1 MAKFLSSVL
10 YGIVWVFSL
19 LPMPILYLFSD
30 IMWLVMFLCPP
41 LRYRKKVVQKNLAMA
56 FPDKDRKWLRRT
68 ERRFYY
74 QFSCQIMESL
84 KTASVGERWIKR
96 HMEITGCDRIVEEA
110 RKGRSGF
117 GYLGHV
123 GNWEWIPSMML
134 YFKGVNDFIGGQV
147 YHRLENAT
155 MDLFML
161 KLRSRFGTENIPMEQ
176 VMRRL
181 VQCHNSGQALFIGMI
196 ADQVPLYV
204 NIHYWTQFMNQK
216 TPVFTGTERISR
228 KLDAQVW
235 YMNITRKRRGYYRCD
250 ITLMFDHTNDL
261 PENAVTEKYM
271 RLLEDNINNCP
282 ELWLWTHNRWK
293 RTWEGYQNWLAKHK
307 TAAERI
313 SRQAE

>member
-123 GNWEWIPSMML
+123 GNW
-134 YFKGVNDFIGGQV
+134 VQV
-147 YHRLENAT
+147 RLNSI
-155 MDLFML
+155 
-161 KLRSRFGTENIPMEQ
+161 KRN
-176 VMRRL
+176 RRL
-181 VQCHNSGQALFIGMI
+181 YRTFSRS
-196 ADQVPLYV
+196 V
-204 NIHYWTQFMNQK
+204 NCL
-216 TPVFTGTERISR
+216 V
-228 KLDAQVW
+228 V
-235 YMNITRKRRGYYRCD
+235 RKRQT
-250 ITLMFDHTNDL
+250 ITT
-261 PENAVTEKYM
+261 TC
-271 RLLEDNINNCP
+271 I
-282 ELWLWTHNRWK
+282 T
-293 RTWEGYQNWLAKHK
+293 T
-307 TAAERI
+307 
-313 SRQAE
+313 